1 MGEKVGGFIYGGEV
15 VLWPFDEGAI
25 RVNYKYGVYDRWI
38 FLDWIS
44 LVENLKVR
52 IEAIL
57 LYGGNF
63 VFIAY
68 EFLILFLLLVHTHV
82 HFLNYCP

>member
-1 MGEKVGGFIYGGEV
+1 M
-15 VLWPFDEGAI
+15 LWPFDEGAI
-25 RVNYKYGVYDRWI
+25 RVNYKCRGFGRWI
-38 FLDWIS
+38 FIDWIS

-82 HFLNYCP
+82 HFLNFDH

>member
-1 MGEKVGGFIYGGEV
+1 M
-15 VLWPFDEGAI
+15 LWPFDEGAI

-38 FLDWIS
+38 FIDWIS

-63 VFIAY
+63 SSITY
-68 EFLILFLLLVHTHV
+68 EFLILIRLLVHTHV

>member
-1 MGEKVGGFIYGGEV
+1 MVGSYKGGEV

-38 FLDWIS
+38 FIDWIS
-44 LVENLKVR
+44 LVENFKVR

-63 VFIAY
+63 VSIACSFI
-68 EFLILFLLLVHTHV
+68 ELLSITFFFFLRNVHSLF
-82 HFLNYCP
+82 